1 MKIQLPI
8 QVKNIINTLQ
18 QAGFEA
24 YAVGGCV
31 RDSILNRTPEDWDIT
46 TSALPEQVK
55 LLFKRTVDTGI
66 EHGTVTVMFDK
77 EGFEVTT
84 YRIDGEY
91 TDNRHPKE
99 VTFTPNLL
107 EDLKRR
113 DFTINAMA
121 YNEDSGLIDAFD
133 GLADIDH
140 KIIRCV
146 GDPKE
151 RFGEDALRIMRAVRF
166 SAQLGYRI
174 ENKTWDAVG
183 ELAPT
188 LSKISPERIRVE
200 LVKLVT
206 SQNPYYL
213 KKAYE
218 CGITKVIF
226 PELDAMM
233 KTEQNNKYHQYSVG
247 EHVLHAMEAIAP
259 DPILRLTML
268 LHDSGKATTGSK
280 DENGVDHFYNH
291 HIASEKIALDF
302 LKRLRFDND
311 TIRKVTKLVLV
322 HDHQMEPEPQ
332 SVRQALR
339 EVGEELF
346 PMLLLVKRADISAK
360 SEFRRDYKFNKVDK
374 IEAIYKQILEN
385 KECFSLKTLQING
398 ADLIGLG
405 LKPGIKMG
413 EILEKLLDLVIENP
427 AQNNKEFLLE
437 KATQLVREIF
447 I

>member
-1 MKIQLPI
+1 MNIQMPVH
-8 QVKNIINTLQ
+8 VKNIINTLQ
-18 QAGFEA
+18 QEGFEA

-31 RDSILNRTPEDWDIT
+31 RDSILGRTPEDWDIT
-46 TSALPEQVK
+46 TSALPSQVK
-55 LLFKRTVDTGI
+55 MLFKRTVDTGI

-77 EGFEVTT
+77 EGYEVTT

-121 YNEDSGLIDAFD
+121 YNEEAGLIDAFD
-133 GLADIDH
+133 GLNDI
-140 KIIRCV
+140 KEQVIRCV
-146 GDPKE
+146 GNPFE
-151 RFGEDALRIMRAVRF
+151 RFFEDALRIMRAVRF

-174 ENKTWDAVG
+174 ENKTWEAVT

-188 LSKISPERIRVE
+188 LQKISPERIRVE
-200 LVKLVT
+200 LVKLIT
-206 SQNPYYL
+206 STNPYYL

-226 PELDAMM
+226 PEFDAMM
-233 KTEQNNKYHQYSVG
+233 KTEQNNQYHQYSVG

-259 DPILRLTML
+259 DPVLRLTML
-268 LHDSGKATTGSK
+268 LHDSGKAVTGSK
-280 DENGVDHFYNH
+280 DEKGVDHFYNH
-291 HIASEKIALDF
+291 HIASEKIAYDF

-311 TIRKVTKLVLV
+311 TIRKVTKLVFV

-346 PMLLLVKRADISAK
+346 PLLLLVKRADISAK
-360 SEFRRDYKFNKVDK
+360 SEFRREYKFNKVDK
-374 IEAIYKQILEN
+374 IEAIYKQILADN
-385 KECFSLKTLQING
+385 DCFSLKNLQING
-398 ADLIGLG
+398 SDLIALG
-405 LKPGIKMG
+405 IKPGKNMG
-413 EILEKLLDLVIENP
+413 DILEKLLDLVIETP
-427 AQNNKEFLLE
+427 ASNNREFLLQ
-437 KATQLVREIF
+437 KATQLIGK
-447 I
+447 